1 MTCETEKILSQIE
14 SLCPGL
20 SNGLCLQ
27 LGSGMVF
34 FINLL
39 QFDNLIQLYD
49 PVT

>member
-20 SNGLCLQ
+20 SNSLRLQ

-34 FINLL
+34 FIDLL
-39 QFDNLIQLYD
+39 QFDNLLLLYD